1 MSTIQD
7 VLSAGTKL
15 TPMMAQYF
23 EIKKNYPDTI
33 VLYRMGDFYEL
44 FFDDAKLA
52 SQILNITLTHR
63 GKLGDFPIP
72 MAGIPHHAAATYV
85 DRITSK
91 GLKAVICEQIEDPK
105 MAVGIVKRAVTQI
118 VSPGMPFDLEKTNS
132 TETKYMA
139 AGFRADQN
147 YYLVLIDF
155 TTGDFV
161 GVNLPS
167 EKEFLEKLISFSP
180 KEFITY
186 KDQWKNSPLVEEFL
200 KGSHL
205 LRTTLPETYFSGKE
219 NDFYISKLIPHFK
232 KDNIIKMHQDIIN
245 PIGAL
250 SYYIFST
257 QGLEHLY
264 HIKPFRLQSLN
275 GSMQATLSTLVSL
288 EILPKSRE
296 SYNDSLLG
304 YFDKTK
310 TAMGARAL
318 RNLFLSPL
326 TDLRQIEARHK
337 ILFFLKENL
346 NLMKDIREKFES
358 IRDIERILAKL
369 STKKITAQDLLN
381 LSLAIKTF
389 TTIQKNI
396 PEKVAKYFWL
406 LKEEQTKKL
415 LELSALIDKTINDEI
430 GAHLEKGNLIRE
442 GASKDRDRLCRLSL
456 KASDEL
462 IKMETK
468 YREKTG
474 INNLR
479 IKYNN
484 VNGYFIEISKSH
496 VNKVPKSFER
506 RQTLVNAERFT
517 SEELSNFEKEIITA
531 KEKLE
536 RLEKEI
542 FDNIL
547 AEVSHLSLSLQQL
560 SQIIAEL
567 DINQSLAW
575 MILQDN
581 LTKPTISENVKILN
595 LKGAWHPLIK
605 SLIKDEFVAHDLNL
619 DEKTYFGLI
628 TGPNMA
634 GKTTVMREVA
644 IIQFLAQIG
653 SYVPAVSADLSLCDA
668 LYSRLGASD
677 DILRGQSTFMVEM
690 TETSEIL
697 RHATERSLIIIDEI
711 GRGTSTYDG
720 LSIAWAL
727 VEFFVQKTKALTLFS
742 THYHELI
749 ELATE
754 LKPAKNLTVET
765 INKNGTVQF
774 LYRLI
779 EEGATQSFGIHVASL
794 AGLPREILDRSS
806 QILHELENKEKLHSE
821 EIQTSQLSLFDS
833 KPTEFLELKTNLEKI
848 DLLNMTPLQAM
859 QKLHELQKLI
869 EN

>member
-1 MSTIQD
+1 MSSIKD
-7 VLSAGTKL
+7 VLASGTKL

-85 DRITSK
+85 DRITAK

-105 MAVGIVKRAVTQI
+105 VAVGIVKRAVTQI
-118 VSPGMPFDLEKTNS
+118 VSPGMPFDLEKTSS

-139 AGFRADQN
+139 AGFFDKN

-161 GVNLPS
+161 GLNLTS
-167 EKEFLEKLISFSP
+167 EREFLEKLISFSP

-186 KDQWKNSPLVEEFL
+186 KNQWDNSPLVDDFL
-200 KGSHL
+200 KNSKL
-205 LRTTLPETYFSGKE
+205 LKTILPETIFSGKE
-219 NDFYISKLIPHFK
+219 NDFYISKLIPNFK
-232 KDNIIKMHQDIIN
+232 KDNIIKLNQNIIN
-245 PIGAL
+245 PVGAL

-264 HIKPFRLQSLN
+264 HIKPFRLQSQT
-275 GSMQATLSTLVSL
+275 GSMQVTLSTLTSL

-296 SYNDSLLG
+296 TYADSLLG

-310 TAMGARAL
+310 TSMGTRAL
-318 RNLFLSPL
+318 RTLFLTPL
-326 TDLRQIEARHK
+326 TDLKMIEGRHK
-337 ILFFLKENL
+337 ILFFLKENMTL
-346 NLMKDIREKFES
+346 LKNIREKFETV
-358 IRDIERILAKL
+358 RDIERILAKL
-369 STKKITAQDLLN
+369 STKKISAQDLLN
-381 LSLAIKTF
+381 LSHSIKTF
-389 TTIQKNI
+389 VQIQAMIPAANAKN
-396 PEKVAKYFWL
+396 FWL
-406 LKEEQTKKL
+406 LSSAQEKAL
-415 LELSALIDKTINDEI
+415 LELSSIIDKTINDEI
-430 GAHLEKGNLIRE
+430 GAHLEKGNLIKD
-442 GASKDRDRLCRLSL
+442 GASKDRDRLYRLSL

-462 IKMETK
+462 LKMETN

-517 SEELSNFEKEIITA
+517 TDELTQFEKEIITA

-547 AEVSHLSLSLQQL
+547 ARVSDLSLGLQQL
-560 SQIIAEL
+560 SQMIAEL

-581 LTKPTISENVKILN
+581 LVKPNISEKEKILN
-595 LKGAWHPLIK
+595 LKSAWHPLIK
-605 SLIKDEFVAHDLNL
+605 SIIKDEFVAHDIRL
-619 DEKTYFGLI
+619 DKNVYFGLI

-653 SYVPAVSADLSLCDA
+653 SYVPAQSAELSLCDA

-697 RHATERSLIIIDEI
+697 RHASEKSLIIIDEI

-754 LKPAKNLTVET
+754 LAPAKNLTVET

-806 QILHELENKEKLHSE
+806 QILSELENKEKVKAE
-821 EIQTSQLSLFDS
+821 ELPTAQLSLFEQTPQDYS
-833 KPTEFLELKTNLEKI
+833 ELRISLEKMDI
-848 DLLNMTPLQAM
+848 LNMTPLQAM
-859 QKLHELQKLI
+859 QKLHELQKLV
-869 EN
+869 E